1 MTRFL
6 ENSNNFDIE
15 NVLEET
21 TDNWF
26 DGIIIYKI
34 IEIKDNEIVSI
45 SNKYMIKFKLNKKNK
60 YLLEGDFQRPNIL
73 KINENEFATSYID
86 AIHFWDYSN
95 YCTEIKKIENCSKFK
110 SINYKCLLNDD
121 LFYVGGKWYEI

>member
-60 YLLEGDFQRPNIL
+60 YL
-73 KINENEFATSYID
+73 
-86 AIHFWDYSN
+86 
-95 YCTEIKKIENCSKFK
+95 
-110 SINYKCLLNDD
+110 
-121 LFYVGGKWYEI
+121 YEIISWVFISIILNFISFPTNIE